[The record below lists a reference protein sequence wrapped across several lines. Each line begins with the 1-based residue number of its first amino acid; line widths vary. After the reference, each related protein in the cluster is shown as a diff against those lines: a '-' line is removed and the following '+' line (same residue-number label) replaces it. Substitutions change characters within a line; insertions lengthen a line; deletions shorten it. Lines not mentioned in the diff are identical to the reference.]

1 MLRSL
6 GKKDGGVSALV
17 IAPTRELVL
26 QIFEVL
32 RTLAAPEYK
41 ATACYG
47 GQLKPV
53 VLSPQYSF
61 GQSGINKSLEFAGR
75 EKVACADIF
84 GCMSVRINEEYGG
97 NGLFEVWRSA

>member
-47 GQLKPV
+47 GHSVEAEGGSKQQQARRKLDFRHRLLHIVK
-53 VLSPQYSF
+53 
-61 GQSGINKSLEFAGR
+61 R
-75 EKVACADIF
+75 TDIQP
-84 GCMSVRINEEYGG
+84 G
-97 NGLFEVWRSA
+97 